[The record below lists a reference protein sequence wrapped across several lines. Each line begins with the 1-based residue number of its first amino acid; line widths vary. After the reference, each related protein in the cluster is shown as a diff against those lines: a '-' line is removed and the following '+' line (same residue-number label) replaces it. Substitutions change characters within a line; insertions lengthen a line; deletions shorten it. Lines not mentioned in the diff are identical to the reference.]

1 MCLKKTEASA
11 EFYATG
17 RKRLTQRWPY
27 CFDNGGD
34 LVENNL
40 IFLKN
45 LPMTYIHFIIFAM
58 IVSEK
63 KVLLSC
69 RSSNKYIPLFVSWLC
84 YSLQVS
90 GYIVPI
96 KFNTCHF
103 DT

>member
-1 MCLKKTEASA
+1 
-11 EFYATG
+11 
-17 RKRLTQRWPY
+17 
-27 CFDNGGD
+27 
-34 LVENNL
+34 VENNL
-40 IFLKN
+40 TFVKN
-45 LPMTYIHFIIFAM
+45 VPMIYIHFITFAM

-69 RSSNKYIPLFVSWLC
+69 RPSNKYISLFVSWLY

-90 GYIVPI
+90 GYIIPI